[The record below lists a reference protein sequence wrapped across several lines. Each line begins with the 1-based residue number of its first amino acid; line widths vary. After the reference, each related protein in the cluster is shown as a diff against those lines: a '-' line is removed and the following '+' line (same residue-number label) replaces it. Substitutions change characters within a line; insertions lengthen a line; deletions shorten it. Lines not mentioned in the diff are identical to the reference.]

1 MPGHPEILFK
11 YMHDNGYKVLYQE
24 DMCYKG
30 GWGLNDELDASGDW
44 QLLKQ
49 KIENV
54 SYIDD
59 LGEYKFFY
67 IFDIHSHLEKTYLA
81 VQRLITS

>member
-11 YMHDNGYKVLYQE
+11 YMQDNGYFLYQE

-59 LGEYKFFY
+59 LGEYKFF
-67 IFDIHSHLEKTYLA
+67 IFLIFIHT
-81 VQRLITS
+81 